1 MKSNRLQKGFPA
13 DRIGSG
19 RGITINVWPGKKP
32 PHPGPLP
39 WGEGERRVCART
51 VPPPSAR
58 GRKASPCAGGSLS
71 LRERVRVRVKAWPLT
86 PALSP
91 GERGKAGLSA
101 DGTPSLREREKGES
115 ERGLSPLPQGEG

>member
-1 MKSNRLQKGFPA
+1 M
-13 DRIGSG
+13 GSG

-39 WGEGERRVCART
+39 RGEGEKRVCARA
-51 VPPPSAR
+51 VPSTSRR
-58 GRKASPCAGGSLS
+58 GRKAGLSAGCPLS

-91 GERGKAGLSA
+91 GER
-101 DGTPSLREREKGES
+101 EKGES
-115 ERGLSPLPQGEG
+115 VPGRFPLPQGEGKRQV